1 MYRLGCCVPSASF
14 APQIKGAYE
23 VTLDTITENSRFTL
37 DCGFD
42 YVELTVGVIMSL
54 SDEELVT
61 LRERDLK
68 IESANSFIPGKF
80 SIIEGGEEL
89 EAYAAEAIRKSAL
102 AGIKVIVFGSGAAR
116 RMPDGATEEEKLA
129 SVKGFLTHCNEYAKK
144 YGVTIVIE
152 PLQSGECNYINKVT
166 EGASIARELGLSNIR
181 SLADSFHMGLEKEP
195 FSVLS
200 QVSDVLAHIHVAEN
214 VTRTY
219 PGKENDEAF
228 LPEMARVLKT
238 TDYDGRISIECN
250 FTDFK
255 AEAPLAYEYLNKIFN

>member
-1 MYRLGCCVPSASF
+1 MYRLGCCIPAASF
-14 APQIKGAYE
+14 APQINGEYE
-23 VTLDTITENSRFTL
+23 VTVDSVTENSRYTL
-37 DCGFD
+37 GCGYD
-42 YVELTVGVIMSL
+42 YVELTVGVVMSF
-54 SDEELVT
+54 SDEELAT
-61 LRERDLK
+61 LRERDLH

-80 SIIEGGEEL
+80 SIINGGEEL
-89 EAYAAEAIRKSAL
+89 EAYAAEAIRKCAL

-129 SVKGFLTHCNEYAKK
+129 SVKRFLAHCNKYAEK

-200 QVSDVLAHIHVAEN
+200 EVSDVLAHIHVAEN

-219 PGKENDEAF
+219 PGKENDDTF
-228 LPEMARVLKT
+228 LPEMARELKKT
-238 TDYDGRISIECN
+238 CYDGRISIECN

-255 AEAPLAYEYLNKIFN
+255 TEAPVAYEYLNKIFN